1 MRYALLSDVHGNLEA
16 FQAVLRV
23 LKEEGPD
30 CYICIGD
37 IVGYGANPREC
48 IKLVKDLGCL
58 TIAGNHDWAAVDLTS
73 IDYFNPYAKEAVL
86 WTRSQL
92 SQEDRDFLKGF
103 ELVREPDGFTIAH
116 ATLKAPEEWNYIFS
130 TSDAR
135 QNFQLLS
142 NCLLFVGHSH
152 VPIVFEENGG
162 CRHYFRREV
171 NLQEGRKYIPDDC
184 WISIKSPSPR
194 FLTACPP
201 ASGKVANASNRRAP
215 SGDHDK
221 GLKRRDPTDPI
232 ISEKS
237 TASLGCM
244 SSDSSSLTETSFIP
258 PRP

>member
-37 IVGYGANPREC
+37 IIGYGANPREC

-86 WTRSQL
+86 WTRNQL
-92 SQEDRDFLKGF
+92 SQEDRDFLKGL
-103 ELVREPDGFTIAH
+103 ELVRKLPGFTIVH
-116 ATLKAPEEWNYIFS
+116 ATLKAPEEWSYIFS
-130 TSDAR
+130 NSDAR

-152 VPIVFEENGG
+152 VPIIFEGNGG
-162 CRHYFRREV
+162 YPYHFNREV
-171 NLQEGRKYIPDDC
+171 NLEEGQKYIINIGSVGQPRDGDPRAAF
-184 WISIKSPSPR
+184 SIYD
-194 FLTACPP
+194 T
-201 ASGKVANASNRRAP
+201 GSNRVEI
-215 SGDHDK
+215 
-221 GLKRRDPTDPI
+221 RRVEYNVEEAMRKI
-232 ISEKS
+232 VE
-237 TASLGCM
+237 ANL
-244 SSDSSSLTETSFIP
+244 P
-258 PRP
+258 PVLAWRLREGE